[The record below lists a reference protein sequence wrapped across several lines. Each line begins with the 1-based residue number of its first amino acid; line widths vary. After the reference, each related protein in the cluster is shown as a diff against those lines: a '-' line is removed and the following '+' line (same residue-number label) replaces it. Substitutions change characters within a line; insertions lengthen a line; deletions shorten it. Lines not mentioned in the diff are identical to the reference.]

1 MKKRI
6 MVITVSV
13 ILVSFFITFNF
24 LQKNKVN
31 RQIREE
37 FKEELLTYQS
47 NIDFAN
53 MELTNDMSSF
63 FDMDILDLAN
73 NMLYFDDTLGDFTED
88 LEDSLYDYEDTND
101 NMII

>member
-13 ILVSFFITFNF
+13 TLVSFFITFNF

>member
-1 MKKRI
+1 MKKRT

>member
-63 FDMDILDLAN
+63 FDTDILDLAN
-73 NMLYFDDTLGDFTED
+73 NMLYLDDTLEDFTED
-88 LEDSLYDYEDTND
+88 LEDSLYDYEDTNA